1 MKAMQR
7 TIDMISGIS
16 TEEEAADLHTRQ
28 DAERAGESRDT
39 FAPPKMAAPNTEL
52 DLGSVSTSGGWHQR
66 IADDMP
72 FDYSTRISSSVP
84 SARPPHAITSTHQ
97 ASAND
102 DEIEDDPLDE
112 LATMAPLG
120 KMVTEA
126 ETVPELRKA
135 RTHSFDK
142 SPMSYHSDRHQE
154 PEIAM
159 FLPGDPVAAGL
170 ISESRGRK
178 LLGV

>member
-1 MKAMQR
+1 
-7 TIDMISGIS
+7 
-16 TEEEAADLHTRQ
+16 LH
-28 DAERAGESRDT
+28 D
-39 FAPPKMAAPNTEL
+39 
-52 DLGSVSTSGGWHQR
+52 
-66 IADDMP
+66 I
-72 FDYSTRISSSVP
+72 
-84 SARPPHAITSTHQ
+84 HQ
-97 ASAND
+97 ASTND

-178 LLGV
+178 LLEV